1 MAKKP
6 KPRRAVDQ
14 PTLSQKDR
22 VLFYITASITG
33 ATVMMIELLGTR
45 IIGPFYGVS
54 MIVWSSLLSTA
65 LLALSVGYLVGGRL
79 ADTAPWLRLSH
90 ILLVTG
96 VLIGLIPM
104 ISQPV
109 QLATNVLGLRWGAL
123 SSAFIL
129 FTPCLMMLGMVGPYV
144 IKTVTSGLERVGRTA
159 DTVMDA
165 VI

>member
-1 MAKKP
+1 
-6 KPRRAVDQ
+6 
-14 PTLSQKDR
+14 
-22 VLFYITASITG
+22 
-33 ATVMMIELLGTR
+33 MMIELLGTR

-129 FTPCLMMLGMVGPYV
+129 FSPCLMMLGMVGPFV
-144 IKTVTSGLERVGRTA
+144 IKTVTSGLERSVEPRAPSTRSA
-159 DTVMDA
+159 PLAASRVR
-165 VI
+165 

>member
-1 MAKKP
+1 
-6 KPRRAVDQ
+6 
-14 PTLSQKDR
+14 
-22 VLFYITASITG
+22 
-33 ATVMMIELLGTR
+33 MMIELLGTR

-123 SSAFIL
+123 SSAVIL
-129 FTPCLMMLGMVGPYV
+129 RPAEH
-144 IKTVTSGLERVGRTA
+144 TSGL
-159 DTVMDA
+159 
-165 VI
+165 